1 MNFRETQG
9 QSPVRKGSSGTSPND
24 LWVMLICAVQY
35 IDHEPCVSPEM
46 QLLRTSLKY
55 TPDSEELNR
64 NKIMQKNL
72 INNFYIDCFFK

>member
-9 QSPVRKGSSGTSPND
+9 RSPVRKGSSGTSPND
-24 LWVMLICAVQY
+24 LWVMPICAVQY
-35 IDHEPCVSPEM
+35 IDHEPCVTTEM

-64 NKIMQKNL
+64 NRRMKKTH
-72 INNFYIDCFFK
+72 